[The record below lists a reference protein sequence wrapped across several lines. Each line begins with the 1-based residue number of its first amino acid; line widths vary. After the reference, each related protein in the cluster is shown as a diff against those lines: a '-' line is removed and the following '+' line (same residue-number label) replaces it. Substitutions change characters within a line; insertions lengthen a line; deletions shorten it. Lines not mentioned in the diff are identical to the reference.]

1 MRITNNMLISN
12 VMNNMYN
19 NLERMNK
26 VNQQY
31 SSGRKFSMP
40 SDDPIGVT
48 KSMRFNTDLG
58 KLKQYQRNLKDA
70 QSWMEMT
77 EDSLTEVNDLVK
89 RMREVAVNASNQTNT
104 EDELKAFAAEIEQKR
119 EQLVQTGN
127 VTYAGRYLF
136 SGFKTDVPLLDDNGN
151 YKLTGYENS
160 DISEIKGDTI
170 DASQLDFSSEAL
182 NFDIKLGED
191 KASISL
197 NQNYASLSDLKS
209 DINAQIASSSTAIV
223 ADIENQVGTSGQLV
237 FKRPADTE
245 ASLLIETPKSGDL
258 EKLGLEDGRYPLKQS
273 EVSDYN
279 LGVSDDI
286 TVNTVGIKIFGKAEF
301 DDDGR
306 LIENPNYD
314 QSEVNG
320 YEIVK
325 DANGKR
331 SSDDYAD
338 KSYVLAVVDEF
349 TDALKSGDFDTIQ
362 KTIKRFDG
370 IQENI
375 LQNKAEIGA
384 KVKRLELTDNR
395 MGDENINF
403 TKLLSENEDADM
415 MQVYMQMKIEE
426 NIYNS
431 SLSAGAKIIQP
442 TLLDFLR

>member
-19 NLERMNK
+19 NLERMN
-26 VNQQY
+26 NINRQF
-31 SSGRKFSMP
+31 SSGKKFSRP

-48 KSMRFNTDLG
+48 KSMRFHTDLG

-89 RMREVAVNASNQTNT
+89 RMRDIAVSASNQTNT
-104 EDELKAFAAEIEQKR
+104 EDELKAFAAEVEQKR

-127 VTYAGRYLF
+127 ATYAGRYLF
-136 SGFKTDVPLLDDNGN
+136 SGFKTDVPLLDDNGK
-151 YKLTGYENS
+151 YKLTDYENTQ
-160 DISEIKGDTI
+160 ISEVRGSEI
-170 DASQLDFSSEAL
+170 DGGQLDFTSEPL
-182 NFDIKLGED
+182 NFDIRLGGE
-191 KASISL
+191 STNINL
-197 NQNYASLSDLKS
+197 NQNYSDL
-209 DINAQIASSSTAIV
+209 NALKTAINSQLSAGTTGIT
-223 ADIENQVGTSGQLV
+223 ADIVNQSGTKGQLV
-237 FKRPADTE
+237 FKRPAGNED
-245 ASLLIETPKSGDL
+245 SLLIETPSTGNL

-286 TVNTVGIKIFGKAEF
+286 TVNTVGIRIFGKAEF
-301 DDDGR
+301 DSNGK
-306 LIENPNYD
+306 LIDNPNYH
-314 QSEVNG
+314 QNQVNG
-320 YEIVK
+320 YEIVN
-325 DANGKR
+325 DENGKR

-338 KSYVLAVVDEF
+338 KSYMLAVVDEF
-349 TDALKSGDFDTIQ
+349 TDALKTGDAEIIQ
-362 KTIKRFDG
+362 KTIERFDG

-403 TKLLSENEDADM
+403 TELLSNNEDANM
-415 MQVYMQMKIEE
+415 AQVYTQLKIEE

-431 SLSAGAKIIQP
+431 SLAAGAKIIQP